1 MQRLRRV
8 SLAFTHAVLLT
19 IWSTGWLSV
28 PRLKK
33 LSVLLLAIV
42 VSRGM
47 PIAVKDSVLSRIK
60 RVHFVVK
67 EIWARAS
74 LFMFTGVV
82 SAFCAGWLLW

>member
-1 MQRLRRV
+1 M
-8 SLAFTHAVLLT
+8 LLT

-47 PIAVKDSVLSRIK
+47 PIAVKDSVLSRIE
-60 RVHFVVK
+60 RVHFLVK

-74 LFMFTGVV
+74 LFMFGGVV